1 MGGKN
6 GERHMCSLTKSRQEE
21 EPAGAQPSPS
31 RQRLASRSTLS
42 ITDTSSIP
50 KYSSS
55 DGAAE
60 TGRLLSGEEPNFPPL
75 PGFIPFK
82 PCFYQDFDEIP
93 EQHRSLCKK
102 MYHLWMLN
110 SATLAVNLIGCFAWM
125 FGGGGVT
132 NFGMAIIWLLMFTPC
147 SYVCWF
153 RPIYKAFKSDSSFN
167 YMLFF
172 FVFMAQVGISIIQSI
187 GIPGWGVCGWLATIS
202 FFSYNIFIAL
212 IMLIPTIMFTAVAS
226 LSFIALTRIH
236 NFYRGSG
243 NSMSKAQE
251 EWATGAW
258 KNPHVQAAAQ
268 QAAMGAAAGAMQDQY
283 SAPQYND
290 NQM

>member
-1 MGGKN
+1 M
-6 GERHMCSLTKSRQEE
+6 
-21 EPAGAQPSPS
+21 A
-31 RQRLASRSTLS
+31 
-42 ITDTSSIP
+42 D
-50 KYSSS
+50 
-55 DGAAE
+55 
-60 TGRLLSGEEPNFPPL
+60 PNFPPL
-75 PGFIPFK
+75 PGFIPLK
-82 PCFYQDFDEIP
+82 PCFYQDFEEIP
-93 EQHRSLCKK
+93 EQHRSMCKK

-110 SATLAVNLIGCFAWM
+110 SATLMVNLIGCFAWM

-132 NFGMAIIWLLMFTPC
+132 NFGLAIIWLLMFTPC

-153 RPIYKAFKSDSSFN
+153 RPIYKAFNHEEKLKKKQVHEGEDISDLFLRTDSSFN
-167 YMLFF
+167 FMLFF
-172 FVFMAQVGISIIQSI
+172 FVFMAQVGISVIQSI

-202 FFSYNIFIAL
+202 FFSYNILVAI

-243 NSMSKAQE
+243 ASMSKAQE
-251 EWATGAW
+251 EWSTGAW

-268 QAAMGAAAGAMQDQY
+268 QAAMGAAAGAMQDQF
-283 SAPQYND
+283 SSPQYNE

>member
-1 MGGKN
+1 M
-6 GERHMCSLTKSRQEE
+6 
-21 EPAGAQPSPS
+21 A
-31 RQRLASRSTLS
+31 
-42 ITDTSSIP
+42 
-50 KYSSS
+50 
-55 DGAAE
+55 
-60 TGRLLSGEEPNFPPL
+60 EPNFPPL
-75 PGFIPFK
+75 PGFIPLK

-93 EQHRSLCKK
+93 EQHRSMCKK

-132 NFGMAIIWLLMFTPC
+132 NFGLAIIWLIMFTPC

-167 YMLFF
+167 FMLFF

-187 GIPGWGVCGWLATIS
+187 GIPGWGVCDARSHCWKLVGWQPSPSSAI
-202 FFSYNIFIAL
+202 IFHCTGHAGPDYHVYCCGLTVIHRPHQVNL
-212 IMLIPTIMFTAVAS
+212 PDVADV
-226 LSFIALTRIH
+226 FIH

-243 NSMSKAQE
+243 ASMTKAQE
-251 EWATGAW
+251 EWTTGAW

-268 QAAMGAAAGAMQDQY
+268 EAAMGAAAGAMQNQY
-283 SAPQYND
+283 SSPQYNE